1 MDDTVFLHQLTEEFI
16 MQVSS
21 SPQVSQMAKRKRPQM
36 TAEQREKIQELK
48 QKMSKS
54 KSEAPQKSPAAK
66 AQSSAAKLGL
76 SGQDALALRKQAAS

>member
-1 MDDTVFLHQLTEEFI
+1 

-21 SPQVSQMAKRKRPQM
+21 SPQVSQMTKRQRPQM
-36 TAEQREKIQELK
+36 TTEQREKIQELK

-66 AQSSAAKLGL
+66 SQPGAKLGL